1 MQRGCQ
7 GEDCGGCGGQKCPD
21 RRRRSCVFLGRLE
34 TSGSINANRQEMN
47 TTTKSPA
54 RPSACFKSRSPSKN
68 LLPTNFPQLLVRG
81 GVTFEARKTE
91 WAHAKQSGRTM
102 EGGRAHIVWW
112 RLAAIVPSQPRKQ
125 NPQQDRRGPWPRA
138 ICADD
143 RSRARHPAQ
152 PPQPS
157 DGRNA
162 IICATTAQTAERAAR
177 AMEAFMHRSFF
188 TVK

>member
-1 MQRGCQ
+1 M
-7 GEDCGGCGGQKCPD
+7 
-21 RRRRSCVFLGRLE
+21 E
-34 TSGSINANRQEMN
+34 TSESINANRQEMN

-54 RPSACFKSRSPSKN
+54 QPSACFKSRAPSKN
-68 LLPTNFPQLLVRG
+68 LLPARCPEVLVRG
-81 GVTFEARKTE
+81 GRVFEARKTGPGGRE
-91 WAHAKQSGRTM
+91 TSGRTM

-112 RLAAIVPSQPRKQ
+112 RLAAIASSQPRKQ
-125 NPQQDRRGPWPRA
+125 PPQQDRRGPWPRA

-143 RSRARHPAQ
+143 RSRARRPAQ

-157 DGRNA
+157 EGHNA
-162 IICATTAQTAERAAR
+162 IICATAAQTAERAAR